1 MNITYPRNALTG
13 LARAFMPQDNTAN
26 NLKTQ
31 AYVMAAASNRDR
43 DTAAADL
50 DKQKTAELTARNQA
64 RTPEALQSA
73 ALAGMGM
80 SPQAQPAMDLAEA
93 FRTGRNPMTPA
104 VQGQPALELP
114 SMDTSQLGNLDLGA
128 VMSNPNISLDTVAP
142 AIQGRPAVERPVD
155 QGQLGE
161 LARRMGDF
169 MGMNAATGDTNY
181 QQLQAGVGQ
190 RMENEI
196 LQKAVSGQQL
206 TPQEMALLK
215 ASSVYNGQG
224 INSYDGTGGEAFDT
238 DQTNT
243 IGMNNDD
250 NATSRSNNAASNATS
265 RRNNTDDNAAAMTR
279 HTTPGASSSNDSFKI
294 RDDIRAQYNVEFP
307 VDFSGERGSKGSPAP
322 SFDQYERQQLKR
334 LNVDESS
341 YYGTPKTAP
350 TATPKKQG
358 AGYQNYLK
366 AYNSAKG
373 NPTLQKQLTDLA
385 RKNGD
390 AK

>member
-1 MNITYPRNALTG
+1 MNITYPVNSLTN

-31 AYVMAAASNRDR
+31 AAVMSAAASRDR
-43 DTAAADL
+43 DLAAAEHE
-50 DKQKTAELTARNQA
+50 KQKAAELAARNQA

-104 VQGQPALELP
+104 VPGQPALELP
-114 SMDTSQLGNLDLGA
+114 TMDMSQLGNLDLGA
-128 VMSNPNISLDTVAP
+128 VIGGQKINLDTVAP
-142 AIQGRPAVERPVD
+142 EIQGRPAVERPVD
-155 QGQLGE
+155 QGHLGE

-215 ASSVYNGQG
+215 ASAVYNGQG
-224 INSYDGTGGEAFDT
+224 INSYDGTGGEAFNT
-238 DQTNT
+238 DQTNA
-243 IGMNNDD
+243 IGMNDAD
-250 NATSRSNNAASNATS
+250 NQTSRSNNAASNATS
-265 RRNNTDDNAAAMTR
+265 RRNNSDDNAAAMTR

-294 RDDIRAQYNVEFP
+294 RDDIRAQYNVEYP
-307 VDFSGERGSKGSPAP
+307 VDFSGERGNKGNPAP
-322 SFDQYERQQLKR
+322 SFDQYERAQLKR

-350 TATPKKQG
+350 APAPKKAG
-358 AGYQNYLK
+358 SGYQNYLK
-366 AYNSAKG
+366 AYAAAKG
-373 NPTLQKQLTDLA
+373 NPALQKQLTDLA